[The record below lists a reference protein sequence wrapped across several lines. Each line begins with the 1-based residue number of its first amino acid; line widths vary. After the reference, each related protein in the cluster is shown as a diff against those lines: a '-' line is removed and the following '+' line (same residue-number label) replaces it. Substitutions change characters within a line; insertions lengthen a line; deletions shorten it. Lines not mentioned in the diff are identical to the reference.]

1 MVKAIATQ
9 TATSF
14 ATLMKRLI
22 AAEITRLG
30 DHLVGGAALLDAL
43 GEFGGDV
50 GCGTG
55 GVTAC
60 EAEVVEGEVRRER
73 DGVVDVRAAVIETG
87 VVAC

>member
-1 MVKAIATQ
+1 MVGATATQ

-22 AAEITRLG
+22 AAEIARLG
-30 DHLVGGAALLDAL
+30 DHPVGGAALLDAL

-50 GCGTG
+50 GCGAE

-60 EAEVVEGEVRRER
+60 EVEVVEGEVER
-73 DGVVDVRAAVIETG
+73 DGVVDVPAAVIETG
-87 VVAC
+87 VVVC